1 VTRTA
6 RPALAPIAA
15 GTTVVR
21 RDSTSSNIGFG
32 GGWSNAAIGLGG
44 LADRESET
52 VFLPGIPI
60 PAFIVDALLQ
70 FNGMAKKIVEREAY
84 DCTREGFTLGSD
96 PVAEKLRKA
105 AVASISGQSDED
117 NTDNS
122 EDGVLNLVERA
133 RNTAKAYGGSAI
145 VMLVDDGLDPRL
157 PIDTTRIRKILGARV
172 VTRWEISPMQYDRRP
187 SSSRVGKPEIYQVT
201 IGGVATIYVHH
212 TRVIIFQGSPL
223 PDHIM
228 ARQNGWGGSLYD
240 LIWASLMRYQ
250 IVMKMLPMLARRQN
264 QGVYKMAG
272 LEAAVA
278 GGFKGQIIDRFEGQ
292 QAGMGIS
299 GDIAIGENEE
309 YDVLTRT
316 ITGMREIIEPLQ
328 MDVVANADG
337 QPKLLV
343 FGETP
348 GGIKSGDNPEY
359 IAWLDTCA
367 GRQGSHYTGPV
378 KRMCRLVA
386 LSHEGPTQGVVP
398 NLDGFK
404 WLPLYQPS
412 QAEAD
417 ASDLSRAQ
425 RRQLDMQGVV
435 TVEEARTD
443 PDVARLYPGLDP
455 ANAPA
460 SPGVEPEGEEPLDD
474 VDESQ
479 PVVAADA
486 SKIPAGEP
494 LIGIRRAAREL
505 GRSPGSI
512 MRDAVAN
519 KYPIWRDG
527 GRWKVAM
534 SLVRGAT
541 QPHVFTA
548 PALVPAAE

>member
-1 VTRTA
+1 MTRTA
-6 RPALAPIAA
+6 RPLAPLAA

-21 RDSTSSNIGFG
+21 RDSWG
-32 GGWSNAAIGLGG
+32 GGWSNPAIGLGG
-44 LADRESET
+44 VADRESET

-60 PAFIVDALLQ
+60 PQFIVDALLT

-96 PVAEKLRKA
+96 PGAEKLRKA
-105 AVASISGQSDED
+105 AVASISGHSDED
-117 NTDNS
+117 NTDNAD
-122 EDGVLNLVERA
+122 DGILNLVARA
-133 RNTAKAYGGSAI
+133 RTEAKAYGGAAI
-145 VMLVDDGLDPRL
+145 VVLVDDGLDPRL
-157 PIDTTRIRKILGARV
+157 PIDPNAIRRILGARV
-172 VTRWEISPMQYDRRP
+172 VTRWEISPMQFDRRP
-187 SSSRVGKPEIYQVT
+187 SSPRVGKPEIYQVT

-212 TRVIIFQGSPL
+212 TRVVIFQGSPL

-228 ARQNGWGGSLYD
+228 ARQNGWGGSLFD

-250 IVMKMLPMLARRQN
+250 IVMKMLPQLARRQN

-272 LEAAVA
+272 LEAGIA
-278 GGFKGQIIDRFEGQ
+278 GGYKSAIVERLEGQ
-292 QAGMGIS
+292 QTSMGIT
-299 GDIAIGENEE
+299 GDIAIAEDETYE
-309 YDVLTRT
+309 VLTRP
-316 ITGMREIIEPLQ
+316 ITGMKDIIEPLQ

-359 IAWLDTCA
+359 IAWLDSCA
-367 GRQGSHYTGPV
+367 GWQGAHYSGPV
-378 KRMCRLVA
+378 KRLLRLVA
-386 LSHEGPTQGVVP
+386 LSKEGPTQGVVP
-398 NLDGFK
+398 PMDLK

-412 QAEAD
+412 QQEAD

-435 TVEEARTD
+435 TVNEVRTD
-443 PDVARLYPGLDP
+443 PDVARLYPGFDP
-455 ANAPA
+455 SNAPA
-460 SPGVEPEGEEPLDD
+460 SPGVEPDAEQPLDD
-474 VDESQ
+474 ADESQ

-486 SKIPAGEP
+486 SKIPPGEP
-494 LIGIRRAAREL
+494 LVGIRRAARDL

-512 MRDAVAN
+512 MRDAVAG
-519 KYPIWRDG
+519 KYPIWRDA

-534 SLVRGAT
+534 SLVRDST
-541 QPHVFTA
+541 RPHAF
-548 PALVPAAE
+548 PALVP